1 MKINQSVAGS
11 LGISGL
17 QGTQNTQNT
26 QNTKSSSAVE
36 PIKPTNKPTLQSSS
50 APVEASGTA
59 AFLKLQSE
67 SAILPQAVQE
77 VSEKPVLGKIE
88 ISQFKPAEV
97 EAKEPSKEAPKGDD
111 AIDQLKQSVNQDIL
125 IAMAN
130 SGSILS

>member
-11 LGISGL
+11 LGLSAL
-17 QGTQNTQNT
+17 QGTQNTQS
-26 QNTKSSSAVE
+26 TKSSSAVE

-50 APVEASGTA
+50 APVEAGGTA

-88 ISQFKPAEV
+88 ISQFKPAEL
-97 EAKEPSKEAPKGDD
+97 EAKSDD
-111 AIDQLKQSVNQDIL
+111 AIDKLKQSVNQDIL